1 MRVQPEA
8 CCAQCGLP
16 IRGGRSHDAP
26 AFCCYGC
33 ALVFRVTGEAAEG
46 SPQGLYIR
54 LGLGIFFAM
63 NVMTFSLPAYAP
75 LFYPSTQSGHASL
88 LRILQLLLTAPVF
101 LCLGLPLLA
110 QAARDLR
117 GGRISADA
125 LIAAG
130 TLAALVVSV
139 AHTLRG
145 DGPVYYDTAT
155 MLLVLV
161 TLGRYLEAR
170 ARAGTFGALKAL
182 LDRTEKTCLVLREGR
197 EERVPVQA
205 VRVGD
210 LVRVAPGDRT
220 PVDGLVVEG
229 EGGLDTSAITGESRP
244 VHRRTGDPVV
254 SGSLSLD
261 GSLLLR
267 ATAVGQDTTFARLVD
282 LLEGARASRMPV
294 QKLVDRVSAV
304 FTPVVI
310 LIAAASFA
318 LHLPRVGAG
327 PASLIALSVLVIAC
341 PCALG
346 IATPL
351 AVWSAFGL
359 AARRGVLIRSGEA
372 VERLARVR
380 RAFFDKTGTL
390 TTGAFRVT
398 GVSVAGPGLEG
409 DEILL
414 RAAAVS
420 SRSSHPIGRALRRH
434 VAEETPV
441 TGLRLLPGLGAFGRI
456 GHGPE
461 TFVGSRRLM
470 ERMGQRLGEGLDR
483 ERRQREETGETTVC
497 VAWEGEV
504 RGLIG
509 LSEALRSEA
518 AEALAALRGAGVS
531 VTVLTGDAEPA
542 GRAVGEALG
551 AEVRAEL
558 LPEEK
563 VEAVRAGR
571 KEGLVAMVGDGIND
585 APALSAADVGVALG
599 CGTDLAREAADVN
612 VIGDD
617 LRAVPWVL
625 DLARRTRGIICGNLF
640 WAFFYNV
647 AGIGLAAAGKLN
659 PILAAGAM
667 ILSSL
672 FVVYNSHRLTADI
685 SR

>member
-1 MRVQPEA
+1 
-8 CCAQCGLP
+8 
-16 IRGGRSHDAP
+16 
-26 AFCCYGC
+26 
-33 ALVFRVTGEAAEG
+33 VTGEAAEG

-75 LFYPSTQSGHASL
+75 LFYPSAQGASGHASL
-88 LRILQLLLTAPVF
+88 LRLLQLLLTAPVF

-130 TLAALVVSV
+130 TLAALAVSV
-139 AHTLRG
+139 AQTLQG

-161 TLGRYLEAR
+161 TLGRYIEAR

-197 EERVPVQA
+197 EGRVPVQA

-210 LVRVAPGDRT
+210 LVRVAPGERA

-229 EGGLDTSAITGESRP
+229 EGGVDTSAITGESRP
-244 VHRRTGDPVV
+244 LHRRAGDPVV

-267 ATAVGQDTTFARLVD
+267 ATAVGQDTTFARLVA
-282 LLEGARASRMPV
+282 LLEGARASRLPV
-294 QKLVDRVSAV
+294 QRLVDRVAAV
-304 FTPVVI
+304 FTPVVV

-318 LHLPRVGAG
+318 LHLPRAGAG

-372 VERLARVR
+372 VERLSRVR

-398 GVSVAGPGLEG
+398 GVSVAGPHLEG
-409 DEILL
+409 DEVLL

-434 VAEETPV
+434 VAKETIPPV
-441 TGLRLLPGLGAFGRI
+441 AGLRLLPGLGAFGHV
-456 GHGPE
+456 GDGPPVY
-461 TFVGSRRLM
+461 VGSRRLM
-470 ERMGQRLGEGLDR
+470 ERMGQRLNEGLDQ
-483 ERRQREETGETTVC
+483 ERRQREDAGETTVC

-509 LSEALRSEA
+509 LSEALRPEA
-518 AEALAALRGAGVS
+518 AEALAALRGAGVG
-531 VTVLTGDAEPA
+531 VTLLTGDSEPA
-542 GRAVGEALG
+542 GRAVGDALG
-551 AEVRAEL
+551 AEVRAGL

-585 APALSAADVGVALG
+585 APALSAADVGIALA
-599 CGTDLAREAADVN
+599 CGTDLARETADVN

-625 DLARRTRGIICGNLF
+625 DLARRTRGTLRGNLF
-640 WAFFYNV
+640 WAFFYNA

-659 PILAAGAM
+659 PVLAAGAM
-667 ILSSL
+667 VLSSL
-672 FVVYNSHRLTADI
+672 FVVYNSRRLTADI
-685 SR
+685 S